1 MRISSLFGQSPV
13 FSLEV
18 CPPKNEAEQARL
30 WETLGSLESCNPGFV
45 SVTYGAGGSTR
56 SQTIVTA
63 SEIKRTFGLE
73 PLVHLACI
81 GHTMAEVRELLN
93 GIQAAGLENILCL
106 RGDRPHEHSALETCE
121 FSFASDLVRLVRGGS
136 WPVDVGGACY
146 PECHSESIGVDT
158 DLRHLKLKVEAGVDF
173 LITQLFFDNRH
184 YFDLVRRARAVGILV
199 PIVPGILPVT
209 HVTTA
214 ERFISFC
221 GVSAPPEFM
230 ATLARHRHEPEAV
243 FEIGVKHAVEQCQG
257 LLEAGA
263 PGIHFFTLNRARAT
277 KAILE
282 VIKK

>member
-1 MRISSLFGQSPV
+1 MRISSLFGQGPV

-18 CPPKNEAEQARL
+18 CPPKNETEQARL
-30 WETLGSLESCNPGFV
+30 WETLSSLASCNPGFV

-56 SQTIVTA
+56 SQTIQVA
-63 SEIKRTFGLE
+63 GEIKRTFGLE

-81 GHTMAEVRELLN
+81 GHTVTEVRELLN
-93 GIQAAGLENILCL
+93 AIQAAGLENILCL
-106 RGDRPHEHSALETCE
+106 RGDRPHEHSALEICE
-121 FSFASDLVRLVRGGS
+121 FSFASDLVQLVRGGS

-146 PECHSESIGVDT
+146 PECHSESIDVDT

-173 LITQLFFDNRH
+173 LITQLFFDNQH
-184 YFDLVRRARAVGILV
+184 YFDLVRRARAVGISV
-199 PIVPGILPVT
+199 PIIPGILPVT
-209 HVTTA
+209 NVSTA

-221 GVSAPPEFM
+221 GVSAPSEFT
-230 ATLARHRHEPEAV
+230 AALARHRHEPEAV
-243 FEIGVKHAVEQCQG
+243 FEIGVKHAIKQCQG